1 MRIDFV
7 VDSFA
12 NYDQLGPAQPAK
24 GDRFSTYG
32 PKGTPARPE
41 PSPGVTDQVQ
51 LSQKQPSLPPAHPV
65 EESNSVLDPEEQ
77 EMLGRLFP
85 PGLFGN
91 GVRAYKLAQG
101 EVTPPLG
108 RHIDTRT

>member
-7 VDSFA
+7 VDSFS
-12 NYDQLGPAQPAK
+12 NYDQLGPAQSSRGERFKTYSRNGAQAEPAPVA
-24 GDRFSTYG
+24 
-32 PKGTPARPE
+32 PKA
-41 PSPGVTDQVQ
+41 DQVL
-51 LSQKQPSLPPAHPV
+51 LSREVPPSAPQRQ
-65 EESNSVLDPEEQ
+65 EEDANTVLDLEEQ

-101 EVTPPLG
+101 EAPPALG
-108 RHIDTRT
+108 QHIDTRT

>member
-12 NYDQLGPAQPAK
+12 NYEQLGPAQSAK
-24 GDRFSTYG
+24 GERFRTYG
-32 PKGTPARPE
+32 PKGAPARQE
-41 PSPGVTDQVQ
+41 PPPAETDQVR
-51 LSQKQPSLPPAHPV
+51 LSEQRPTPPSAPL
-65 EESNSVLDPEEQ
+65 EQEISSVLDPEEQ

-85 PGLFGN
+85 PGLFGS

-101 EVTPPLG
+101 EVSSPLG
-108 RHIDTRT
+108 RHVDTRS

>member
-24 GDRFSTYG
+24 GERFSTYG
-32 PKGTPARPE
+32 PRGAAARPE
-41 PSPGVTDQVQ
+41 PSPATTDQVQ
-51 LSQKQPSLPPAHPV
+51 LSKEQPSLPPAPQA
-65 EESNSVLDPEEQ
+65 EESSSVLDPEEQ

-85 PGLFGN
+85 PGLFGS

-101 EVTPPLG
+101 EVAPPLG